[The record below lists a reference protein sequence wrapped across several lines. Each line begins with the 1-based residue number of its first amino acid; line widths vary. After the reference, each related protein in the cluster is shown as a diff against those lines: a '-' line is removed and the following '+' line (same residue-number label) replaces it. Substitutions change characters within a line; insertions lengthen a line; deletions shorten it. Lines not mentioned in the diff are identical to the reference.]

1 MSVIPFTLHNNTLTL
16 CAKQHSNAISVKSD
30 MNTKLTLLIGCTNT
44 LQITFCKETLLHLVP
59 QYAHGG
65 VERLLIV
72 LTMIIVS
79 VNKNSLATI
88 ILLPTSAWLC
98 QVSVKTTR
106 AVNTSS
112 PAQHFNLILQ
122 LIPAGL
128 GWSLLSIFHCM
139 VID

>member
-30 MNTKLTLLIGCTNT
+30 MKTKLTLLIGCTNT

-65 VERLLIV
+65 VEKLLIV

-98 QVSVKTTR
+98 QPFPG
-106 AVNTSS
+106 S
-112 PAQHFNLILQ
+112 PSQSFRKNNESCQHVESCSTL
-122 LIPAGL
+122 
-128 GWSLLSIFHCM
+128 
-139 VID
+139 